1 MKRIEGTAGVKLIEC
16 THPAKNK
23 WRIRWDVQEREDGSA
38 TYMEKE
44 FKHKPTDDEIKQTV
58 IGWINAQT
66 DEAILSGF
74 EWNGMPVWLS
84 SENQFNYKAAYD
96 LAVQTAGATLPV
108 KFKFGT
114 DDVPC
119 YHTFQTIEEL
129 TDFYMKSIQYIQK
142 MLDECWD
149 RKDAFNLDSYQE

>member
-1 MKRIEGTAGVKLIEC
+1 MRRIEGTAGVKLLEC

-44 FKHKPTDDEIKQTV
+44 FARKPTEDEIKQTI

-74 EWNGMPVWLS
+74 KWNDMPIWLS

-119 YHTFQTIEEL
+119 YHTFQTVEEL
-129 TDFYMKSIQYIQK
+129 TDFYIQSIRYIQEK
-142 MLDECWD
+142 LDECWTQ
-149 RKDAFNLDSYQE
+149 KDAFSLDSYRE

>member
-1 MKRIEGTAGVKLIEC
+1 MRRIEGTAGVKLIEC
-16 THPAKNK
+16 THPAKNR

-38 TYMEKE
+38 SYMEKE
-44 FKHKPTDDEIKQTV
+44 FSHKPTDDEIKQTI

-74 EWNGMPVWLS
+74 VWNDMPVWLS

-142 MLDECWD
+142 MLDECWA

>member
-1 MKRIEGTAGVKLIEC
+1 MRRIEGTAGVKLIEC
-16 THPAKNK
+16 THPAKNR

-38 TYMEKE
+38 SYMEKE
-44 FKHKPTDDEIKQTV
+44 FSHKPTDDEIKQTI

-74 EWNGMPVWLS
+74 VWNDMPVWLS

-119 YHTFQTIEEL
+119 YHTFQTVEEL
-129 TDFYMKSIQYIQK
+129 SDFYIQSIQYVQNL
-142 MLDECWD
+142 LDECWNK
-149 RKDAFNLDSYQE
+149 KDAFSLDSYRV

>member
-44 FKHKPTDDEIKQTV
+44 FKHKPTDDE
-58 IGWINAQT
+58 
-66 DEAILSGF
+66 
-74 EWNGMPVWLS
+74 MPVWLS

>member
-1 MKRIEGTAGVKLIEC
+1 MRRIEGTAGVKLLEC

-38 TYMEKE
+38 IYMEKE
-44 FKHKPTDDEIKQTV
+44 FAHKPTEDEIKQTI

-74 EWNGMPVWLS
+74 KWNDMPIWLS

-114 DDVPC
+114 DEVPC
-119 YHTFQTIEEL
+119 YHTFQTVEEL
-129 TDFYMKSIQYIQK
+129 TDFYIQSIRYIQEK
-142 MLDECWD
+142 LDECWTQ
-149 RKDAFNLDSYQE
+149 KDAFSLDSYRE

>member
-1 MKRIEGTAGVKLIEC
+1 MRRIEGTAGVKLIEC
-16 THPAKNK
+16 THPAKNR

-38 TYMEKE
+38 SYMEKE
-44 FKHKPTDDEIKQTV
+44 FSHKPTDDEIKQTI

-74 EWNGMPVWLS
+74 VWNDMPVWLS

-119 YHTFQTIEEL
+119 YHTFQTVEEL
-129 TDFYMKSIQYIQK
+129 SDFYIQSIQYVQNL
-142 MLDECWD
+142 LDECWNK
-149 RKDAFNLDSYQE
+149 KDAFSLDSYRE